1 MSVQSRRFA
10 FTSFEEEWPE
20 WDEDWMT
27 YMIVG
32 RETCPDTGRLHWQG
46 YLETKNRLTFAGL
59 KAKPGWS
66 SFHLEK
72 ACASSDS
79 NREYCT
85 KACGDD
91 WQEWGE
97 PMKAG
102 KRSDLASLAASIA
115 TGTTTIADVLEEN
128 PHSYHI
134 YGRTLER
141 VADERLLATT
151 RGDWAPPNVRWYW
164 GPTGLGKS
172 RLAREEAS
180 SGGEPVYVWE
190 LDDNGWQDRYM
201 GQKRVVIDDFRGGLS
216 FSALLRLLDGYEV
229 SVRRRNR
236 APAPFLATD
245 IWITSSVHPRD
256 IFSRDLVGDER
267 FEQLE
272 RRVTQFVQ
280 FRAL

>member
-10 FTSFEEEWPE
+10 FTSFDDEWPE
-20 WDEDWMT
+20 WDDEWMT

-32 RETCPDTGRLHWQG
+32 RETCPTTGRRHWQG

-66 SFHLEK
+66 AHHLEK
-72 ACASSDS
+72 ASASSDS

-85 KACGDD
+85 KDCGDD

-102 KRSDLASLAASIA
+102 RRTDLTGLAAAIRE
-115 TGTTTIADVLEEN
+115 GTMTVADVVEQN
-128 PHSYHI
+128 PHAFHL

-141 VADERLLATT
+141 VQEELLSEQS
-151 RGDWAPPNVRWYW
+151 RGDWSPPNVRWYW
-164 GPTGLGKS
+164 GKTGTGKS
-172 RLAREEAS
+172 RRAREEAS
-180 SGGEPVYVWE
+180 TIEGGVYVWE
-190 LDDNGWQDRYM
+190 LDDKGWQDRYM
-201 GQKRVVIDDFRGGLS
+201 GQRAVVIDDFRGGIS
-216 FSALLRLLDGYEV
+216 FSALLRLLDGYPT
-229 SVRRRNR
+229 SVPRRGK

-245 IWITSSVHPRD
+245 IWITSSVFPRD
-256 IFSRDLVGDER
+256 IFSRELVGDER

-272 RRVTQFVQ
+272 RRVTLFEE
-280 FRAL
+280 FL